1 MVIIYIFLKNTYME
15 IVNLVWDYIRQFV
28 LVQTMNIF
36 CSNIKVPTTTPS
48 RKNVNIILMI
58 IPTSFNFIILL
69 LKLLLIL
76 DVVSLNYT
84 LSISGE
90 SSPNIYLRTGCKSFG
105 TSL

>member
-1 MVIIYIFLKNTYME
+1 MVIIYIFLDMQ
-15 IVNLVWDYIRQFV
+15 IVNLVWDYIRQSV
-28 LVQTMNIF
+28 WVVRTINIF
-36 CSNIKVPTTTPS
+36 CSNIKAPTTTPS

-58 IPTSFNFIILL
+58 IPTSFNVLIILL
-69 LKLLLIL
+69 EQLLIL

-90 SSPNIYLRTGCKSFG
+90 SSPNIYMRTGCKSFG